1 MSLQGERVLDSNSSP
16 VWGTPTPN
24 QELCH
29 RSCSPALIPAAK
41 EMSIGGMAEQESG
54 REKCQ
59 SRNSWPS
66 PQCKGD
72 VATSPSDRARLRTV
86 EKGNETLSVSSGE
99 LPAETLGRKGHRQ
112 WVLWAQRQASQ
123 KDSFGTVWPLWL
135 PDPPGQLHRLS
146 QVQGL
151 GRWRAGLGG
160 QGTAYESPAACWQ
173 CSGLS
178 GVAHWTL

>member
-1 MSLQGERVLDSNSSP
+1 MSLQGERVLDSQFLSCLGDTHSKPGAVPSLLLASSHP
-16 VWGTPTPN
+16 SCQGNV
-24 QELCH
+24 H
-29 RSCSPALIPAAK
+29 R
-41 EMSIGGMAEQESG
+41 GGMAEQESG

-112 WVLWAQRQASQ
+112 RVLWAQRRASQ

-160 QGTAYESPAACWQ
+160 QGTAYESPAAC
-173 CSGLS
+173 
-178 GVAHWTL
+178 